1 MTRMFV
7 PAVLFCLSA
16 VACSTG
22 QATAADYPGD
32 STSYT
37 AGACGSPAV
46 LGFITSNFGY
56 KAAHYLKTDIAIAD
70 IRDTYQKRL
79 EPRDETHLVEREYC
93 RATATT
99 TDGENRAV
107 WYLIERNWGF
117 AGIGS
122 NVEFC
127 VSGLDPWS
135 VYGAQCAS
143 LR

>member
-7 PAVLFCLSA
+7 PAVLFCLAA
-16 VACSTG
+16 VTCSQR
-22 QATAADYPGD
+22 QAAAADYSGGTTGY
-32 STSYT
+32 TS
-37 AGACGSPAV
+37 GACSSPAV
-46 LGFITSNFGY
+46 LGFITSDFGY
-56 KAAHYLKTDIAIAD
+56 KATHYLKTDIAIAD
-70 IRDTYQKRL
+70 IRGTYQRRF

-93 RATATT
+93 QATATT
-99 TDGENRAV
+99 TDGENRAI

-127 VSGLDPWS
+127 ISGLDPWY
-135 VYGAQCAS
+135 VYGAHCAS

>member
-7 PAVLFCLSA
+7 PAVLFSLAAA
-16 VACSTG
+16 VCTVAPV
-22 QATAADYPGD
+22 AAADYPGE
-32 STSYT
+32 STGPVRDT
-37 AGACGSPAV
+37 CRNPAV
-46 LGFITSNFGY
+46 LGFITSDFSDRAN
-56 KAAHYLKTDIAIAD
+56 HYLKQDIAIAD
-70 IRDTYQKRL
+70 IRDVHQKRV
-79 EPRDETHLVEREYC
+79 ERRDETHRVQREYC

-99 TDGENRAV
+99 TDGQRRPL
-107 WYLIERNWGF
+107 WYLIERGWGF

-127 VSGLDPWS
+127 LSGLDPWY